1 MHRMNSFD
9 RFDSKEQ
16 SYGRYL
22 QFKMGNFVSNSTQLI
37 TDMASVITN
46 GNSAASQALAI
57 AAAGPI
63 MDLPGVLASVKLN
76 FQEAAEKLAYVL
88 QGSQIQSGSPI
99 TAPTGGVITSTSDST
114 NYNLLTGIY
123 QILK

>member
-1 MHRMNSFD
+1 MN
-9 RFDSKEQ
+9 Q
-16 SYGRYL
+16 IL
-22 QFKMGNFVSNSTQLI
+22 KMLFTLWIFPAFGKWVSNSTQLL

-46 GNSAASQALAI
+46 GNSATTTANGI

-63 MDLPGVLASVKLN
+63 TDVSGLLASIKLN
-76 FQEAAEKLAYVL
+76 FQEAAEKLAYLL
-88 QGSQIQSGSPI
+88 QGSMIQSGSPI
-99 TAPTGGVITSTSDST
+99 TAPTGGIITSAGDST